1 MVRHFAIIIHEG
13 TLLGRKGGQCRRD
26 MGCTVSHP
34 LQKRK
39 GCATGTDGEAVY
51 NTRCVMPLA
60 EVIDYRWQ

>member
-1 MVRHFAIIIHEG
+1 
-13 TLLGRKGGQCRRD
+13 
-26 MGCTVSHP
+26 VSHP